1 MRDSE
6 RVSTRLVGASA
17 ALLGVAG
24 AAVSIAVA
32 PTWSARAT
40 AVALGIDIVLYAV
53 VGVLILWR
61 HPKHP
66 VGRLVCA
73 AVAVWGVSE
82 GLLDVAAADVQA
94 TQSSLALRLAATA
107 GDIGRGV
114 GWLLLVLVLPLVF
127 PDGRRSGPPW
137 LRRTSWAASLT
148 AVTAFG
154 LAALLVPTSNDLRLD
169 DIDNPVGLPASLE
182 WVSGLLSLLGL
193 VSAVVAV
200 VLAVVTLVRRWRHE
214 DALLRQKVAWFA
226 IAFAFPV
233 VLFPLGL
240 ADRASGW
247 MFAVATFPVPVAIG
261 VAVLQ
266 RRLYDVQLAVNR
278 SITYGALSVL
288 IAGLYAVVV
297 GGVGA
302 MLRTEGAAWLPW
314 VAAGV
319 VAVTFAPLRNALQ
332 QAANKLTYGQWSQ
345 PAEVL
350 ADTGRRLADATD
362 VPGLL
367 HGITAGL
374 ADGLD
379 LSYVEIADA
388 RGAALARSGE
398 VVTHDELPLTAYGVH
413 VGVLR
418 WARRPLREADRRL
431 VADVAGQLG
440 AIVHAAGLLDA
451 VRDAQER
458 LVLAREEER
467 KRLRRDLHDGLGPEL
482 AALALHVD
490 TLRNEVRSGVDPEPE
505 LVRLRDGI
513 RSTVLDVR
521 RIVEGL
527 RPPALDDLGLT
538 RALEQLAG
546 RMTGELAV
554 AVDVQTPPAVPAAVE
569 VAAYRI
575 VAEALTN
582 VSRHGHAQQAHV
594 VVRQAGDGLHV
605 QVRDDGTGVVAPREG
620 GVGLASMRER
630 AEEIGGRLEIV
641 ADPGR
646 GTTVTAVL
654 PLPTTTAMPVD
665 AP

>member
-1 MRDSE
+1 MRDAE
-6 RVSTRLVGASA
+6 QVSTRLVGASA
-17 ALLGVAG
+17 ALIGVAG
-24 AAVSIAVA
+24 AAVSVAVA

-40 AVALGIDIVLYAV
+40 ALALWLVIVLYAI
-53 VGVLILWR
+53 VGLLILWR
-61 HPKHP
+61 HPDHT
-66 VGRLVCA
+66 VGRLIVA
-73 AVAVWGVSE
+73 AVAVWGVGE
-82 GLLDVAAADVQA
+82 ALLEVAAADLQA
-94 TQSSLALRLAATA
+94 TQGSLALRLGATA
-107 GDIGRGV
+107 GDIGRGA

-137 LRRTSWAASLT
+137 LRRTSWASSLT

-169 DIDNPVGLPASLE
+169 EIDNPVGLPASLA
-182 WVSGLLSLLGL
+182 WVSGVFSLLGL
-193 VSAVVAV
+193 LSAVLAVA
-200 VLAVVTLVRRWRHE
+200 LAVVTLVRRWRRE
-214 DALLRQKVAWFA
+214 DALLRQRVAWFA
-226 IAFAFPV
+226 IAFAVPV
-233 VLFPLGL
+233 ALFPLGI
-240 ADRASGW
+240 ADQADAW
-247 MFAVATFPVPVAIG
+247 MFAVATLPVPVAIG

-266 RRLYDVQLAVNR
+266 RRLYDVQLAINR

-302 MLRTEGAAWLPW
+302 MLRTEGADWLPW

-319 VAVTFAPLRNALQ
+319 VAVSFAPLRNALQ
-332 QAANKLTYGQWSQ
+332 QAANKLTYGQWSV

-367 HGITAGL
+367 HGITTGL

-388 RGAALARSGE
+388 RGAVLARSGA
-398 VVTHDELPLTAYGVH
+398 VVPHDELPLTAYGVQ

-418 WARRPLREADRRL
+418 WAHLSMRDSDRRL

-467 KRLRRDLHDGLGPEL
+467 KRLRRDLHDGLGPSL
-482 AALALHVD
+482 AALALRVD
-490 TLRNEVRSGVDPEPE
+490 TLRNEVRSGVDPEPD
-505 LVRLRDGI
+505 LLRLRDGI
-513 RSTVLDVR
+513 RGTVLDVR

-527 RPPALDDLGLT
+527 RPPTVDDLGLGG
-538 RALEQLAG
+538 ALEQLAG
-546 RMTGELAV
+546 RMSGALAV
-554 AVDVQTPPAVPAAVE
+554 SVDAEPLAAMPAAVE

-582 VSRHGHAQQAHV
+582 VTRHSGARHAQV
-594 VVRQAGDGLHV
+594 VIRRDTDGLHLRV
-605 QVRDDGTGVVAPREG
+605 SDDGTGVLAPREG
-620 GVGLASMRER
+620 GMGLASMRER
-630 AEEIGGRLEIV
+630 AEEIGGRLDID
-641 ADPGR
+641 ATPGR
-646 GTTVTAVL
+646 GTTVSALL
-654 PLPTTTAMPVD
+654 PLPTTTTLSVD

>member
-1 MRDSE
+1 MRDAE
-6 RVSTRLVGASA
+6 AVSTRLLGASA
-17 ALLGVAG
+17 ALIGGAG
-24 AAVSIAVA
+24 AAVSVAVA
-32 PTWSARAT
+32 PTWGDRA
-40 AVALGIDIVLYAV
+40 AALALGLDIALYAV
-53 VGVLILWR
+53 VGLLILWR
-61 HPKHP
+61 HPQHL
-66 VGRLVCA
+66 VGRLVLA
-73 AVAVWGVSE
+73 AVAVWGAGE
-82 GLLDVAAADVQA
+82 GLLDVAAADLQA
-94 TQSSLALRLAATA
+94 TQGSLALRLGATA
-107 GDIGRGV
+107 GDMARGA
-114 GWLLLVLVLPLVF
+114 GWLVLVLVLPLVF
-127 PDGRRSGPPW
+127 PDGRRTGPPW
-137 LRRTSWAASLT
+137 LRRTSWTASLT
-148 AVTAFG
+148 AVCGFTT
-154 LAALLVPTSNDLRLD
+154 AALLVPTSNDRRLR

-193 VSAVVAV
+193 VSAVLAL
-200 VLAVVTLVRRWRHE
+200 VLAVVTLVRRWRLE
-214 DALLRQKVAWFA
+214 DALLRQRLAWFA
-226 IAFAFPV
+226 IAFAVPV
-233 VLFPLGL
+233 VLFPLGI
-240 ADRASGW
+240 ADQADAW

-302 MLRTEGAAWLPW
+302 ILRTEGAAWLPW

-332 QAANKLTYGQWSQ
+332 QAANKLTYGQWSV

-367 HGITAGL
+367 HGITTGL

-388 RGAALARSGE
+388 RGTVLARSGD
-398 VVTHDELPLTAYGVH
+398 VVAHDELPLTAYGVR

-418 WARRPLREADRRL
+418 LTHRPLRDEDRRL
-431 VADVAGQLG
+431 VTDVAGQLG
-440 AIVHAAGLLDA
+440 GIVHAAGLLDA

-467 KRLRRDLHDGLGPEL
+467 KRLRRDLHDGLGPQL
-482 AALALHVD
+482 AALALRVD
-490 TLRNEVRSGVDPEPE
+490 TLRNEVRSGADPEPD

-513 RSTVLDVR
+513 RGTVLDVR

-538 RALEQLAG
+538 GALEQLAG

-554 AVDVQTPPAVPAAVE
+554 AVDVQAPPSVPAAVE

-582 VSRHGHAQQAHV
+582 VSRHGQAQHARI
-594 VVRQAGDGLHV
+594 VVRQDVGGLHV
-605 QVRDDGTGVVAPREG
+605 QVSDDGTGVVAPRDG
-620 GVGLASMRER
+620 GVGLVSMRER
-630 AEEIGGRLEIV
+630 AEEIGGRLEID
-641 ADPGR
+641 AEPGR

-654 PLPTTTAMPVD
+654 PLPTTTAMAVD